1 MFFTPR
7 AIEDDIADWVEDR
20 FAILLEQLAHEQSV
34 RETELALPN
43 DLRFVAEAATK
54 EKRAALIYQVVAQM
68 CGFEGWPVTLT
79 AMGDEGPLDL
89 SSHIIVPSQN
99 TAAGSISSN
108 DDGETEIRFSR
119 DILDSPSELIATF
132 AHELAHL
139 LLHTR
144 GVEEGVSAED
154 AELLTDLAA
163 VYMGFGVFL
172 ANSAFE
178 LVQFNDV

>member
-79 AMGDEGPLDL
+79 AMGDEGRVLVRASGNEPLL
-89 SSHIIVPSQN
+89 RVMVEASSQEQVDHW
-99 TAAGSISSN
+99 T
-108 DDGETEIRFSR
+108 DH
-119 DILDSPSELIATF
+119 LSELADQ
-132 AHELAHL
+132 L
-139 LLHTR
+139 LN
-144 GVEEGVSAED
+144 V
-154 AELLTDLAA
+154 
-163 VYMGFGVFL
+163 
-172 ANSAFE
+172 
-178 LVQFNDV
+178 